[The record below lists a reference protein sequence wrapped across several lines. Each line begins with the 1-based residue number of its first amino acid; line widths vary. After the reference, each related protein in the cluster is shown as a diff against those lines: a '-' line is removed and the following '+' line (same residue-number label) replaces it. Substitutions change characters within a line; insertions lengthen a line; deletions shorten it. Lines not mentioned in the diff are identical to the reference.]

1 MEKQSSLDRLQETIK
16 QIRNMPPTAVERG
29 FAAAINDISRRC
41 VEEPW
46 FGRPVFD
53 VLYNQQHRTIHGS
66 SAGQRLEGEDRQ
78 LSEESGH
85 QHDYSPDAFYGRNQG
100 QEGQQQQ
107 SRERENDHGLER

>member
-53 VLYNQQHRTIHGS
+53 VLYNQQHRTTGKA
-66 SAGQRLEGEDRQ
+66 SAGQRIEGEDRQ
-78 LSEESGH
+78 LSEETDRR
-85 QHDYSPDAFYGRNQG
+85 HDYSPDAFYGRNQG
-100 QEGQQQQ
+100 QEAEQQK
-107 SRERENDHGLER
+107 SRERENDYGLER